1 MSYSVINVRMEE
13 ELKNSFNELVE
24 QLGLSISAAFTLF
37 AKTAVREQR
46 IPFSL
51 ELRPNLPQTP
61 TVIDE
66 NRSEMVAEKSVCSGE
81 RQHAQQ
87 ESRDRNAL
95 RFQER
100 TERPVL
106 RDEIKEPQVSEL
118 PHSMTGSN
126 LAVGNIVTFGR
137 YYDIVNGRDCKKPT
151 LEQPQSPIAW
161 RVLANEG
168 GRALLISECGLDV
181 KPYNEK
187 QTRVTWEKSTLRQWL
202 NSEFLNMAF
211 TDEERAL
218 IIQVRNKNTNNAKY
232 RASGGNDTYDSVFLL
247 NIDEAELYFKN
258 NKERKCIP
266 ANYAKARKAFSDKKT
281 GRGLWW
287 LRSPGLN
294 SKHAA
299 YVHYGGVL
307 CDLGDDVD
315 NVRICVRPALWVQ
328 SLQS

>member
-1 MSYSVINVRMEE
+1 MSYSIINVRMEE
-13 ELKNSFNELVE
+13 EQKKSFNELVE
-24 QLGLSISAAFTLF
+24 QPGLSTLSAFTLF

-61 TVIDE
+61 TVFAE
-66 NRSEMVAEKSVCSGE
+66 NRSEMVAEERVCSGE
-81 RQHAQQ
+81 QQ
-87 ESRDRNAL
+87 ESRERNAL
-95 RFQER
+95 RSQEK
-100 TERPVL
+100 TERHVL
-106 RDEIKEPQVSEL
+106 RDENKALQVSGL
-118 PHSMTGSN
+118 PRPMSGSK
-126 LAVGNIVTFGR
+126 LAVGGIVTFGR

-151 LEQPQSPIAW
+151 LEQPQSPITW

-168 GRALLISECGLDV
+168 GRALLISERGLDV

-211 TDEERAL
+211 TAEERAL
-218 IIQVRNKNTNNAKY
+218 IIQVRNKNTNSTKY
-232 RASGGNDTYDSVFLL
+232 RASGGNDTDDSVFLL

-266 ANYAKARKAFSDKKT
+266 ADYAKARKAFSDKKT

>member
-1 MSYSVINVRMEE
+1 M
-13 ELKNSFNELVE
+13 NENKAPL
-24 QLGLSISAAFTLF
+24 
-37 AKTAVREQR
+37 
-46 IPFSL
+46 
-51 ELRPNLPQTP
+51 
-61 TVIDE
+61 
-66 NRSEMVAEKSVCSGE
+66 
-81 RQHAQQ
+81 
-87 ESRDRNAL
+87 
-95 RFQER
+95 
-100 TERPVL
+100 
-106 RDEIKEPQVSEL
+106 VSEL
-118 PHSMTGSN
+118 PRPVTGN
-126 LAVGNIVTFGR
+126 KLAVGKNVTFGR
-137 YYDIVNGRDCKKPT
+137 YYDIVYGRDCERPT
-151 LEQPQSPIAW
+151 LEQPQSPIEW
-161 RVLANEG
+161 RVLVNEG
-168 GRALLISECGLDV
+168 GRALLISERGLDV

-211 TDEERAL
+211 TAEERAL
-218 IIQVRNKNTNNAKY
+218 IIQVRNKNTNSTKY
-232 RASGGNDTYDSVFLL
+232 RASGGNDTDDSVFLL

-258 NKERKCIP
+258 NKERQCIP
-266 ANYAKARKAFSDKKT
+266 ADYAKARKAFSDKKT